1 MFNLFYLPRRPAI
14 TVWQRPSSM
23 QAAMK
28 VSEPENDELPGLIE
42 TITDRRQIVHVL
54 RTVVGS
60 RQTVLISSP
69 HLHDGTQTRLLS
81 VSSDNDQ
88 LRIRQVANDSAHHTL
103 LADRHF
109 NLLMEH
115 KESPLLCSLRILDT
129 ANDNGTLCYV
139 TSMPEWLMLSQM
151 RATQRVKVP
160 VSLEFTLKH
169 VFEKHESIEANI
181 VDLSEDGVGL
191 VIPHLP
197 LRRIRIDEEWHKAM
211 IIGTG
216 ARIGP
221 VDLSVRHF
229 HHEAGTQHFGAMFIN
244 LPEPARQQ
252 LRRLSLRLQSGA
264 AQRV

>member
-14 TVWQRPSSM
+14 TGWQGTSIL
-23 QAAMK
+23 QAAK
-28 VSEPENDELPGLIE
+28 EVSQPEDDEFPSLIE
-42 TITDRRQIVHVL
+42 TITERRKIVHVL
-54 RTVVGS
+54 RTVTAS
-60 RQTVLISSP
+60 RQPVMISSP
-69 HLHDGTQTRLLS
+69 HLHNGIQTRLMPIS
-81 VSSDNDQ
+81 PDSDY
-88 LRIRQVANDSAHHTL
+88 LRIRQVANYSAHHTL

-129 ANDNGTLCYV
+129 TYDNGAPCYV
-139 TSMPEWLMLSQM
+139 ASMPEWLMFPQM

-160 VSLEFTLKH
+160 VSLELTLKYL
-169 VFEKHESIEANI
+169 FEKHESIEANI

-211 IIGTG
+211 ISGAG

-221 VDLSVRHF
+221 VDLSLRHV

-244 LPEPARQQ
+244 LAEPARQQ
-252 LRRLSLRLQSGA
+252 LRRLSLRLQSRTA
-264 AQRV
+264 KKV